1 MIPGKT
7 PSEAQSRG
15 KADSG
20 AMTEA
25 RSPLAQLL
33 HALNQPLTGL
43 QCSME
48 VALAGSRSTAQ
59 YLQGLRQGLVLTG
72 RMRELVEAMREVG
85 DAEEE
90 TKEEQETIE
99 LKTFLREVVDELEPV
114 AAGKSICITLENS
127 TLENPRLGTLGLG
140 TPGLGNPG
148 FGAPGGSCL
157 TVRAGRRRLA
167 TIVFRLLE
175 SALSLAARGSALR
188 VETGG
193 AAAVVW
199 ICIRWHAA
207 RPRGE
212 LSRPELGLLVAQAG
226 LEGAGAKWVRERTEN
241 RETVTVRLTGC
252 SAPVCSEPDRSDS
265 GDSK

>member
-1 MIPGKT
+1 
-7 PSEAQSRG
+7 
-15 KADSG
+15 
-20 AMTEA
+20 
-25 RSPLAQLL
+25 
-33 HALNQPLTGL
+33 
-43 QCSME
+43 
-48 VALAGSRSTAQ
+48 
-59 YLQGLRQGLVLTG
+59 
-72 RMRELVEAMREVG
+72 MRELVEAMREVG

-114 AAGKSICITLENS
+114 AARKSICITLENPA
-127 TLENPRLGTLGLG
+127 LENPRLGNPGLGTPRLGTLGLG

-226 LEGAGAKWVRERTEN
+226 LEGAGAEWVRERTEN